1 VGNHQNDQQLTDSL
15 RPDLSPPLARLNGR
29 VRRRRRVVAHGQRHV
44 LSPSY
49 AGAHRGLARRRWVP
63 LGTSDRLLDAL
74 TLRDWAHTAVSDLIT
89 HIDEINRLNVFPV
102 ADSDTGANMLF
113 TMRSALAEAN
123 AGVNADGSPGCVAR
137 VAAALSAGALNGA
150 RGNSGVI
157 LSQILRGIADVT
169 ATAAADSGGE
179 LPEMDAVILGAG
191 LQRGVELV
199 ITSMGGEEVPGTIV
213 SVLRAAA
220 DAVEECAHGGEGLA
234 PAITAAGDAAVVAL
248 EKTTE
253 QLDVLADAGAVDA
266 GGRGLLVL
274 LDALRSTISGQAP
287 ARTVYELSPPTQQ
300 ADPATERPA
309 PQFEVMYLLDGCD
322 AAAADALRNQLEEL
336 GESVAIAQAAA
347 QGSDPLDSYSVHV
360 HTDDAGA
367 AVEAGLVAGRL
378 SRIVVSALSS
388 GVTGLPVGSW
398 TRERA
403 VLAVVDGDGAAELF
417 AGEGACVLQPGP
429 DTGYPATD
437 ISAHQLVRALVDTG
451 AAQVM
456 VLPNGYVAAEELV
469 AGCTA
474 AIGWGIDV
482 VPIPTGSMVQG
493 LAALAVHEPGRQA
506 VDDGFTMARAAGAA
520 RHGSVRIATESAL
533 TWAGRCQPGD
543 GLGIAG
549 DEVLIVAADAAGAGI
564 GLLDLLL
571 ASGGDLVTVLVGAG
585 IGTDADATAVSD
597 ILQEH
602 VHDNHPGTELVTYR
616 TGHHGDALLI
626 GVE

>member
-1 VGNHQNDQQLTDSL
+1 M
-15 RPDLSPPLARLNGR
+15 
-29 VRRRRRVVAHGQRHV
+29 VAHAQPPRV
-44 LSPSY
+44 SSPSY
-49 AGAHRGLARRRWVP
+49 AGAHRRLARRRWVT

-102 ADSDTGANMLF
+102 ADADTGANMLF
-113 TMRSALAEAN
+113 TMRSALAEAH
-123 AGVNADGSPGCVAR
+123 AGASADGSSGCVAR

-179 LPEMDAVILGAG
+179 LPEMDAVILGAA
-191 LQRGVELV
+191 LQRGVDLV
-199 ITSMGGEEVPGTIV
+199 ITSMGGQEVPGTIV

-220 DAVEECAHGGEGLA
+220 NAVEECAGDGLA
-234 PAITAAGDAAVVAL
+234 PAITAAGDAAVIAL
-248 EKTTE
+248 EKTLE

-274 LDALRSTISGQAP
+274 LDALRSTVTGQTP
-287 ARTVYELSPPTQQ
+287 ARAVYELSPRAQP
-300 ADPATERPA
+300 ADSATERPA
-309 PQFEVMYLLDGCD
+309 PQFEVMYRLDGCD
-322 AAAADALRNQLEEL
+322 AAAADALRDRLEEL
-336 GESVAIAQAAA
+336 GESVAIAASSAAQAAA
-347 QGSDPLDSYSVHV
+347 QESDTLDSYSVHV

-367 AVEAGLVAGRL
+367 AVEAGLAAGRP
-378 SRIVVSALSS
+378 SRIVVSPLSS
-388 GVTGLPVGSW
+388 GATGLPAGSW

-437 ISAHQLVRALVDTG
+437 ISAHQLVRAVVDTG

-493 LAALAVHEPGRQA
+493 LAALAVHETGRQV
-506 VDDGFTMARAAGAA
+506 VDDGYTMARAAGAA

-549 DEVLIVAADAAGAGI
+549 DEVLIVAADAAGAAI
-564 GLLDLLL
+564 GLLDVLL

-585 IGTDADATAVSD
+585 IEEEADVVAVGD
-597 ILQEH
+597 ILEEH

-616 TGHHGDALLI
+616 TGHRGDVLLI